1 MGYIGFTSKTVEK
14 RMASHYK
21 AVNRKDQEHYTFYRA
36 LKKYSDKLVV
46 TTLVEGSDEY
56 CLEIERKLRPEPD
69 IAWNI
74 SCGGGAPMLGRKHSE
89 EGKQRI
95 AEGGKGRVMSDFNKQ
110 QLSKANKGK
119 IVSEETRKK
128 QSEYA
133 RNRPPETRLKMSE
146 AQKGKKHTEESKAKM
161 SAQRMGNK
169 NCIGYKHSDETK
181 QKQSEKRK
189 LWQNSRANTEVWLR
203 ALELYSVF
211 QSESTG
217 CGKDRMCTL
226 LNEPNSTKY
235 TTVCKQ
241 FKRGWIPSEDES
253 FMKWLSE
260 QKENNVS

>member
-1 MGYIGFTSKTVEK
+1 
-14 RMASHYK
+14 MASHYK

-146 AQKGKKHTEESKAKM
+146 SQRGKNHSEEDKAKMSAKRIGNKYCLGYKHTEESKIE
-161 SAQRMGNK
+161 R
-169 NCIGYKHSDETK
+169 
-181 QKQSEKRK
+181 SEVSK
-189 LWQNSRANTEVWLR
+189 LWKNPRANTSVWVR

-211 QSESTG
+211 DASVES
-217 CGKDRMCTL
+217 CGNDRMCTL
-226 LNEPNSTKY
+226 LNEQHSFKY
-235 TTVCKQ
+235 TTICKQ
-241 FKRGWIPSEDES
+241 FNSGWIPSEDES

-260 QKENNVS
+260 RKENNVT